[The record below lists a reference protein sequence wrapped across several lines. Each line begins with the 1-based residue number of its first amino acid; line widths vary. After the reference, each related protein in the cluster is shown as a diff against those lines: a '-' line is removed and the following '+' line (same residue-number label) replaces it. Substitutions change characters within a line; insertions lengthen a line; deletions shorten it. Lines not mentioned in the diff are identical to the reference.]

1 MGELTFQR
9 KNLEFI
15 FKNKFD
21 PSILQKWETIKSK
34 YLKNPDTG
42 YDIFLSMLDA
52 RYVDSIWSEIPTKSL
67 AEFKS
72 FLQTKETNPE
82 ALKQF
87 YHYISVEG
95 NIWLDIQA
103 STDIR
108 KYLKEIFGKV
118 SSLGRQKEDQ
128 NFQLFTYFLFGNR
141 FFRPNE
147 FDEDIA
153 HSFSNGDFSNALLGK
168 ILKQNFHQLHANWKK
183 KNFMELQILS
193 GIFNFQLDVGSN
205 DDLYFEKFYLR
216 YNPNEIHTLA
226 KGKVTVNVA
235 DKKKI
240 ATFIENR
247 FEVNLGEVL
256 FTSKESLPLTL
267 ELEGF
272 LNYEDLSFV
281 IFVENRKDV
290 NIYRYEK
297 EQSVYELELELYDKI
312 SIPLHIKYQSIYINV
327 DQEIPEVIV
336 TSENAESKIEI
347 WIPIEYSKVIRT
359 RISVSHT
366 ADYLPRKYANQM
378 RILEKNEIKDF
389 TAEIDDMGV
398 KISFEFNR
406 NFLKSIITNSKYF
419 LSLTIYFMGKN
430 LPIGAVLVLPK
441 SPIDVSL
448 IKKTYAGSTSAYLF
462 VEENQRPFH
471 LEIEKGGKKI
481 FAATVQGRYLLDDR
495 DNLKIFIDGKHTFSI
510 DSDRYVTAE
519 KQKKELEDSQREK
532 DENQRWGPFLFL
544 LFSIIDLP
552 KFILLSNKIIGWS
565 QNPSDRKG
573 WAIIYFL
580 FTPVTTLLL
589 TISIVLISKSKARFS
604 YSIVVFHFIYSYTII
619 LKVLFNEGAIF
630 QNNTSFLLAFILIL
644 LPSLAL
650 DIGNQYLIKNRTMTF
665 FLFFGIL
672 IIGML
677 TLWALFPSAF
687 RSSTNNKFTSIKK
700 SMNWEDATEEC
711 KRKGF
716 RLPTISEFGQF
727 YQTDEMRDLVEE
739 EQSTFWT
746 SSISEDGDSLYF
758 VFSTGESGIGN
769 LRGHSGVVCFT
780 SATYYDNVGTW
791 SKYLGSNTYA
801 DAKKKCNSLSM
812 HLPTREEWHSYISSN
827 SEFHF
832 ERNRNLSSY
841 WVANDK
847 RIQEEENLKYSV
859 NVSINLRS
867 RDLKSH
873 YSNEEFADTVC
884 KK

>member
-1 MGELTFQR
+1 MGEIEFLK
-9 KNLEFI
+9 KNLQSLI
-15 FKNKFD
+15 QNKLD
-21 PSILQKWETIKSK
+21 PSIFKKWETIKAK
-34 YLKNPDTG
+34 YTKAPDAG
-42 YDIFLSMLDA
+42 FDLFLSMLDSS
-52 RYVDSIWSEIPTKSL
+52 YVDRIWNSVPKISL
-67 AEFKS
+67 TEFKN
-72 FLQTKETNPE
+72 FLQSKDKDPKF
-82 ALKQF
+82 LKDF
-87 YHYISVEG
+87 YNYISVEG
-95 NIWLDIQA
+95 NIWLDIQSSA
-103 STDIR
+103 EIR
-108 KYLKEIFGKV
+108 NYLKELFQKIAQFDKKNQDQKFHIF
-118 SSLGRQKEDQ
+118 S
-128 NFQLFTYFLFGNR
+128 YFLFGNR

-619 LKVLFNEGAIF
+619 LNTIFYGGALYPFNSGWLITLFCLLIIVLFLDFVWDNFIVKIKTIF
-630 QNNTSFLLAFILIL
+630 
-644 LPSLAL
+644 LAL
-650 DIGNQYLIKNRTMTF
+650 
-665 FLFFGIL
+665 
-672 IIGML
+672 
-677 TLWALFPSAF
+677 
-687 RSSTNNKFTSIKK
+687 
-700 SMNWEDATEEC
+700 
-711 KRKGF
+711 
-716 RLPTISEFGQF
+716 
-727 YQTDEMRDLVEE
+727 
-739 EQSTFWT
+739 
-746 SSISEDGDSLYF
+746 
-758 VFSTGESGIGN
+758 
-769 LRGHSGVVCFT
+769 
-780 SATYYDNVGTW
+780 
-791 SKYLGSNTYA
+791 
-801 DAKKKCNSLSM
+801 
-812 HLPTREEWHSYISSN
+812 
-827 SEFHF
+827 
-832 ERNRNLSSY
+832 
-841 WVANDK
+841 
-847 RIQEEENLKYSV
+847 
-859 NVSINLRS
+859 S
-867 RDLKSH
+867 RR
-873 YSNEEFADTVC
+873 V
-884 KK
+884 